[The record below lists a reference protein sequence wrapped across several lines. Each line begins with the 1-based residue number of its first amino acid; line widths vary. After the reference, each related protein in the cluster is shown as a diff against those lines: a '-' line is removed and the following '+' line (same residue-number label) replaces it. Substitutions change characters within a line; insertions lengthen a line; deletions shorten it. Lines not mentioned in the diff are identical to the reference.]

1 MKDTKRKFHRRFQ
14 CCAVRSAHRSKSI
27 TQWKVLISG
36 HSRRNECIRVYGFRA
51 GAPWAPPY
59 HGLVCRT
66 VGRTMLKGLVVAA
79 AVVVVFFS
87 LFFLLP
93 QNLFWNGKWIGKSN
107 GRMYS
112 AFNEHSLCTNEREF
126 ITVEMAE
133 RRRLH
138 CSRWT
143 FHSCRQWETHL
154 RPAYS
159 PLLRTKSS
167 QTQTN
172 IENGRSVRAQQAYFF
187 GIACTCVMDG
197 WRSEH
202 KENP

>member
-1 MKDTKRKFHRRFQ
+1 MLRRAFSAQEQINYTMEGVNIGPFTSEWMYSSVWVSSRCSMGTTVSWISMSYGRADNVERSCRRRRRRRRFLL
-14 CCAVRSAHRSKSI
+14 
-27 TQWKVLISG
+27 T
-36 HSRRNECIRVYGFRA
+36 F
-51 GAPWAPPY
+51 
-59 HGLVCRT
+59 
-66 VGRTMLKGLVVAA
+66 
-79 AVVVVFFS
+79 
-87 LFFLLP
+87 FFLLP